1 MQYETGSDVAVQPW
15 NMGAARPHTQ
25 SSLEAYYAL
34 NHAHT
39 PPWRLLVDT
48 GQNHFRYQD
57 YYCVTV
63 SKQSHA
69 HAFCLPPGTAK
80 EPKLVAPHYRELGK
94 LQQGGPAIPMN
105 KAMRA

>member
-63 SKQSHA
+63 SKH
-69 HAFCLPPGTAK
+69 
-80 EPKLVAPHYRELGK
+80 
-94 LQQGGPAIPMN
+94 PMLMLSAYPQAQLRN
-105 KAMRA
+105 PSS